1 MSISAKIELLGGEQ
15 VQHSLS
21 PLVMH
26 EAFKVAVVPEDRY
39 SYQVH
44 PFIPVDGLDLTGQL
58 HDVLEA
64 GQERGVTAWA
74 VTAPYKRAVLAV
86 PTVSYED
93 NETIATEAT
102 NLLVTSSSGWQ
113 AYNTDVIGIKHSLEL
128 KGVVME
134 GASVIVLGA
143 GATAQ
148 SAIRAV
154 VNMGAQH
161 VTVANRTLA
170 SAEKLVDKC
179 RLSSSGVSFTAAPLD
194 IQDIAFDFAATEAN
208 LIINTTVPERGYD
221 FDTSLNP
228 IAEFTFLARATRA
241 CMDVNYHPRNSGFL
255 LQARRDGVEN
265 CVGGEDMLIFQ
276 ALGQFE
282 ILTGKFIDYASLQ
295 ARYNRIKFALAEER
309 RRRTGF
315 DTSLE

>member
-44 PFIPVDGLDLTGQL
+44 PFIPVDGLDLTRQL

-86 PTVSYED
+86 PTVTYED
-93 NETIATEAT
+93 NETIATGAA
-102 NLLVTSSSGWQ
+102 NLLVASPSGWQ
-113 AYNTDVIGIKHSLEL
+113 AFNTDVIGIKHSLEL
-128 KGVVME
+128 KGVVIE
-134 GASVIVLGA
+134 GAPVMVLGA
-143 GATAQ
+143 GATAN

-154 VNMGAQH
+154 LSMGARR
-161 VTVANRTLA
+161 VTVANRTVQ
-170 SAEKLVDKC
+170 SAEKLVETY
-179 RLSSSGVSFTAAPLD
+179 RISSPGASFAVVPLD
-194 IQDIAFDFAATEAN
+194 TKDVAFDFAATEAS
-208 LIINTTVPERGYD
+208 LIINATTPVRGYD
-221 FDTSLNP
+221 IDTAQNP
-228 IAEFTFLARATRA
+228 IAGFTFLARATRA

-295 ARYNRIKFALAEER
+295 ARCNRIKFALAEER